1 MLAPM
6 ADKSPVERA
15 REWMDQDPD
24 PETRADLLALIDA
37 GNETELAERM
47 HAPLEFGTAGLRGV
61 VGAGIN
67 RMNRAVVIRATR
79 GLADRLLK
87 EPDARTLPVVVGYD
101 GRTHSRQFAEDAIA
115 VLVEAG
121 IPVRWFD
128 GPTSTPMVAY
138 AARELSAQSA
148 IVITASHNP
157 PEYNGYKV
165 YAPNAA
171 QIVPPWDTEIAEA
184 IDAVGPAK
192 DVPLAQDAL
201 SRAETI
207 PDSLFDR
214 YLADGTARHS
224 LAV

>member
-79 GLADRLLK
+79 GLADRL
-87 EPDARTLPVVVGYD
+87 
-101 GRTHSRQFAEDAIA
+101 SQ
-115 VLVEAG
+115 
-121 IPVRWFD
+121 
-128 GPTSTPMVAY
+128 TPP
-138 AARELSAQSA
+138 Q
-148 IVITASHNP
+148 P
-157 PEYNGYKV
+157 
-165 YAPNAA
+165 
-171 QIVPPWDTEIAEA
+171 
-184 IDAVGPAK
+184 
-192 DVPLAQDAL
+192 
-201 SRAETI
+201 
-207 PDSLFDR
+207 
-214 YLADGTARHS
+214 
-224 LAV
+224 